1 MSPVRLSTPVMD
13 LAFVVHKVAK
23 GIKLVY
29 PDASE
34 INRDLERIRE
44 DLSWMTP
51 KEIMFIADNASD
63 WQWFAEEHDRLSS
76 QSELLLERYPG
87 RFDKLN
93 NEYRRELR
101 NLKTRVKRM
110 KTKARMASMEVRI
123 RVRSSSIPETRSST
137 GPAGD
142 DPVQE
147 IDSAEF
153 EQLLL
158 ESFTNIARSGL
169 TTEQTLDL
177 LGYIE
182 TLSQEATSSTAQ
194 SSARGSDLSVPSIYP
209 TETQIFVTLA
219 TDDSSDDVSDLH
231 SSSDEGTPR
240 QDSGEEATSSTAQPS
255 AQGSDLS
262 MPSMDPTEAQMSA
275 ILATDD
281 SSDDVSDLD
290 FSPDEGTP
298 RQDSGESASL

>member
-1 MSPVRLSTPVMD
+1 MSPVRLSTPVTD

-23 GIKLVY
+23 GIKQVY

-44 DLSWMTP
+44 YLSWMTP
-51 KEIMFIADNASD
+51 KERMFIEDNASN
-63 WQWFAEEHDRLSS
+63 WQWFAEEHHRLSS
-76 QSELLLERYPG
+76 RSELLLERYPG

-110 KTKARMASMEVRI
+110 KTEARV
-123 RVRSSSIPETRSST
+123 
-137 GPAGD
+137 
-142 DPVQE
+142 
-147 IDSAEF
+147 
-153 EQLLL
+153 LLVTARL
-158 ESFTNIARSGL
+158 ARSGL